1 MNISRKIH
9 NLLYPKIGEIWMLHR
24 VVEHRSTK
32 PEQRVLE
39 VTPEWLEQKILEYQR
54 KGYSFISIDNIFN
67 FHFSFFNS
75 HRWVCITLDDGYR
88 DNYTL
93 AYPLF
98 KRMSI
103 PFVVYVT
110 TGFIDNQREMWW
122 YPGEQLGIGC
132 DELKKMAADSLCT
145 IGAHT
150 VSHPKLATIPSK
162 IQRQE
167 IEQSKLQLGSLLGTP
182 IAHFS
187 FPHGS
192 YNSDTLEICR
202 SLGFKTAVTTN
213 GRTVRTDYDPL
224 QLDRINIVQNDE

>member
-9 NLLYPKIGEIWMLHR
+9 NLLHPKMGEIWMLHR
-24 VVEHRSTK
+24 VVDQRSEE
-32 PEQRVLE
+32 PSQRVLE
-39 VTPEWLEQKILEYQR
+39 VTPEWLEKRILEYKS
-54 KGYSFISIDNIFN
+54 KGHSFVSIDALPKKG
-67 FHFSFFNS
+67 
-75 HRWVCITLDDGYR
+75 RWVCITLDDGYL

-98 KRMSI
+98 KRLGI

-110 TGFIDNQREMWW
+110 SGFVDNQREMWW
-122 YPGEQLGIGC
+122 YPGERLGIGS
-132 DELKKMAADSLCT
+132 DELKRMAADPLCT

-150 VSHPKLATIPSK
+150 ESHPKLATVPLDT
-162 IQRQE
+162 QRQE
-167 IEQSKLQLGSLLGTP
+167 IEQSKKKLESLLGSP
-182 IAHFS
+182 IEHFS

-224 QLDRINIVQNDE
+224 QLDRINIVQPD

>member
-9 NLLYPKIGEIWMLHR
+9 NLLHPKIGEIWMLHR
-24 VVEHRSTK
+24 VVEHRSEK

-54 KGYSFISIDNIFN
+54 KGYSFISIDDIPKLST
-67 FHFSFFNS
+67 FHFPLSTFI
-75 HRWVCITLDDGYR
+75 CITLDDGYR

-93 AYPLF
+93 AFPLF
-98 KRMSI
+98 KRMGI

-110 TGFIDNQREMWW
+110 TGFIDSQCEMWW
-122 YPGEQLGIGC
+122 YPGEQLGIGTE
-132 DELKKMAADSLCT
+132 ELKRMTAEPLCT

-162 IQRQE
+162 IQRHE
-167 IEQSKLQLGSLLGTP
+167 IEQSKMQLESLLGTP
-182 IAHFS
+182 ITHFS

>member
-9 NLLYPKIGEIWMLHR
+9 NLLHPKIGEIWMLHR

-122 YPGEQLGIGC
+122 YPGEQLGIGS

-167 IEQSKLQLGSLLGTP
+167 IEQSKLQLESLLGTP